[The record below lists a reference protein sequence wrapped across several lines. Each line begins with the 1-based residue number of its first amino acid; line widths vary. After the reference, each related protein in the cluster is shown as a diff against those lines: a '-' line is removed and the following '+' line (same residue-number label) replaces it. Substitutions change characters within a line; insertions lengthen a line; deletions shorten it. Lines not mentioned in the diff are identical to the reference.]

1 MKKIVAIGNKD
12 QKDFKLIF
20 QKKLFKKKIVYNY
33 LKFKHKVF
41 INKHNK
47 IQLRKNAMI
56 VIHLKQFSLK
66 KKKESSN
73 KVIKIVLFFDKKQQK
88 IYKI

>member
-20 QKKLFKKKIVYNY
+20 QKKQSKKKIVYNY

-41 INKHNK
+41 I
-47 IQLRKNAMI
+47 I
-56 VIHLKQFSLK
+56 
-66 KKKESSN
+66 
-73 KVIKIVLFFDKKQQK
+73 
-88 IYKI
+88 

>member
-41 INKHNK
+41 I
-47 IQLRKNAMI
+47 I
-56 VIHLKQFSLK
+56 
-66 KKKESSN
+66 
-73 KVIKIVLFFDKKQQK
+73 
-88 IYKI
+88 